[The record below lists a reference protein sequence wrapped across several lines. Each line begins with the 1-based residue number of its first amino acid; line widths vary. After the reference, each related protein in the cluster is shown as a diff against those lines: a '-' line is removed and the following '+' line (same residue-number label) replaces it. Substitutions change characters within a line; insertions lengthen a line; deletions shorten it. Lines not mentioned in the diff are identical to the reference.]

1 MPQPEAAEG
10 SSQHGP
16 PKGALAIIFL
26 IIFTDFLGFG
36 IIIPLLPFFVP
47 DFQEHSIASGLKVVL
62 LFSIFSACQFVGAP
76 ILGAMSDRYGRRPVL
91 AISQAGSAIGFVL
104 LGVAVPFR
112 DTNPVLC
119 LTLVYLSRIIDGFT
133 GGNVSTA
140 QAYISDV
147 TTEANRAKGMGLIG
161 AAFGIGFSAGPAVGG
176 LLAYYAGKAYPAY
189 VAALLAGL
197 AAVLTYL
204 KLPESRQRKPVDVEA
219 WLHPRTFLPVLR
231 RAPLLHMMLISFASM
246 AAFVMMEATIGM
258 YLNKTFDWQER
269 NVGWF
274 FAWAGLW
281 ITIVQGGIVGRLVPK
296 VGEWPLAILGPILVT
311 AGMIGFTST
320 ARMPVVWLLLT
331 AGAVNAAGR
340 SLQAPTISSL
350 LSKYS
355 ERHEQGAVFGLYHG
369 LTSLA
374 RVAGPIVAGVS
385 YPLWKNTGPYVI
397 AGVITL
403 AVGVW
408 TAWVR
413 RRYPV
418 PVSGEAKREPV
429 AEAARA
435 EVE

>member
-1 MPQPEAAEG
+1 MSEPGANDGGDPSDA
-10 SSQHGP
+10 P
-16 PKGALAIIFL
+16 PKRALSIIFL

-47 DFQEHSIASGLKVVL
+47 EFQENAVKVTL
-62 LFSIFSACQFVGAP
+62 LFSVYSVCQFIGAP

-91 AISQAGSAIGFVL
+91 SISQAGSAVGFAL
-104 LGVAVPFR
+104 LGLAVPFR
-112 DTNPVLC
+112 DTNPTLC

-176 LLAYYAGKAYPAY
+176 LLAYYAGKEWPAY
-189 VAALLAGL
+189 VAAILAGL
-197 AAVLTYL
+197 AAVLTHLY
-204 KLPESRQRKPVDVEA
+204 LPESRHRKPVDVEA
-219 WLHPRTFLPVLR
+219 WLHPRAFMPVLR
-231 RAPLLHMMLISFASM
+231 RPPLFNLMVISFASM
-246 AAFVMMEATIGM
+246 AAFVMMEATIGL
-258 YLNKTFDWQER
+258 YLNKTFGWGER

-281 ITIVQGGIVGRLVPK
+281 IVIVQGGLVGRLVPK
-296 VGEWPLAILGPILVT
+296 VGEWPLAILGPLLVT
-311 AGMIGFTST
+311 AGMIGYAAT
-320 ARMPVVWLLLT
+320 AWTPALSLLLV

-340 SLQAPTISSL
+340 SFQHPTVSSL

-355 ERHEQGAVFGLYHG
+355 ERHEQGVVFGLYHG
-369 LTSLA
+369 LTSLS
-374 RVAGPIVAGVS
+374 RVVGPIIAGLT
-385 YPLWKNTGPYVI
+385 YPLWRNTGPYVI

-403 AVGVW
+403 AAGAW
-408 TAWVR
+408 TAFVR
-413 RRYPV
+413 ARYPLPAAAV
-418 PVSGEAKREPV
+418 TPAMRNGR

-435 EVE
+435 EIE